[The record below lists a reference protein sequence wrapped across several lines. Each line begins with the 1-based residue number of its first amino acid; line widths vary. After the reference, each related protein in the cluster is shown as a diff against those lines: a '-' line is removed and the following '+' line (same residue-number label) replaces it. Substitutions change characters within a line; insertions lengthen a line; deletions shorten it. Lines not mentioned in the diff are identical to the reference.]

1 MAEKA
6 YELTYNGLNELHAE
20 LEDRKTRVA
29 AEIAERLKL
38 AREFGDISENSEF
51 EEATQAKADNE
62 IRIHEIERILKNST
76 VIEEKGISKTRV
88 SLGGQVRVRDVETGD
103 EETYL
108 IVGAQEEDVFS
119 GKLSNESPVGSTLIG
134 KQKGQVVEVKTPAGM
149 LKYEI
154 MDISLPKGVHNNDK

>member
-29 AEIAERLKL
+29 AEIAERLKR

-62 IRIHEIERILKNST
+62 IRIHETERILKNST

-108 IVGAQEEDVFS
+108 I
-119 GKLSNESPVGSTLIG
+119 GKKSCS
-134 KQKGQVVEVKTPAGM
+134 
-149 LKYEI
+149 
-154 MDISLPKGVHNNDK
+154 